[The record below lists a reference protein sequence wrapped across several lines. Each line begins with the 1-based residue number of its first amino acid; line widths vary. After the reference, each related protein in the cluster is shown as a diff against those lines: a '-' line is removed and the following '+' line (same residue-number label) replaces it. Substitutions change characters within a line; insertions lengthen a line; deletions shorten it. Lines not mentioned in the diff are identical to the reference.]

1 MTSLLQVQNLSKQ
14 YRTRHG
20 VINAVAD
27 VSFDVAAGETL
38 ALVGESGCGKSTV
51 ALTLLRLVTHDG
63 GRVLFEGNDLD
74 SLDSKAEQNMRR
86 NLSIVFQNPYSSLN
100 PRMRVRDI
108 VAEPVKTAFGLKG
121 LDLAERVKQHLG
133 DVGLGPEHLR
143 RFPHEFSGG
152 QRQRIAIARALAL
165 QPRLLVLD
173 EPTAALDVSVQAQVL
188 NLLRD
193 LQKRHN
199 LSYLLIS
206 HNLATVETIADRVL
220 VMYFGQIVESGS
232 VRDVFNAPKHP
243 YTRALLDSVPS
254 IDAKHRHR
262 LKPLQGDLPSPLN
275 PPPGCAFAPRCSRVM
290 DQCRQQAPLL
300 EGERSIRQTACF
312 NPLHALTAK
321 ESEIS

>member
-1 MTSLLQVQNLSKQ
+1 MAGLLEVQNLSKQ

-20 VINAVAD
+20 VIKAVTD
-27 VSFDVAAGETL
+27 VSFNVAAGETL

-74 SLDSKAEQNMRR
+74 SLDSKAVQDMRR

-108 VAEPVKTAFGLKG
+108 VAEPLKTAFGLKG
-121 LDLAERVKQHLG
+121 LALVERVKKHLG
-133 DVGLGPEHLR
+133 DVGLGEEHLQ

-165 QPRLLVLD
+165 QPKLLVLD

-193 LQKRHN
+193 LQKLHN

-206 HNLATVETIADRVL
+206 HNLATVESIADRVL

-232 VRDVFNAPKHP
+232 VQEVFKAPKHP

-254 IDAKHRHR
+254 IDSKHRHR
-262 LKPLQGDLPSPLN
+262 LKPLQGDMPSPLN
-275 PPPGCAFAPRCSRVM
+275 PPSGCAFAPR
-290 DQCRQQAPLL
+290 
-300 EGERSIRQTACF
+300 
-312 NPLHALTAK
+312 
-321 ESEIS
+321 

>member
-1 MTSLLQVQNLSKQ
+1 MTSLLEVQNLSKQ

-20 VINAVAD
+20 VINAVTD
-27 VSFDVAAGETL
+27 VSFDVAPAETL

-51 ALTLLRLVTHDG
+51 ALTLLRLITHDG

-74 SLDSKAEQNMRR
+74 SLDSKAKQELRR
-86 NLSIVFQNPYSSLN
+86 ALSIVFQNPYSSLN

-108 VAEPVKTAFGLKG
+108 VAEPIKTAFGIRG
-121 LDLAERVKQHLG
+121 RELAERVQQHLG

-143 RFPHEFSGG
+143 RYPHEFSGG

-193 LQKRHN
+193 LQQRRN

-232 VRDVFNAPKHP
+232 VREVFTSPQHP

-254 IDAKHRHR
+254 IDAKHRNR

-290 DQCRQQAPLL
+290 DQCRQQAPRL
-300 EGERSIRQTACF
+300 EGERGVHQTACF
-312 NPLHALTAK
+312 SPLPALTAK
-321 ESEIS
+321 DSENG

>member
-1 MTSLLQVQNLSKQ
+1 MTRLLEVQNLSKQ

-20 VINAVAD
+20 VIKAVTD
-27 VSFDVAAGETL
+27 VSFEVSAGETL

-51 ALTLLRLVTHDG
+51 ALTLLRLISHDG

-108 VAEPVKTAFGLKG
+108 VAEPLKTAFGLKG
-121 LDLAERVKQHLG
+121 LALAERVKQHLA

-188 NLLRD
+188 NLLRG

-206 HNLATVETIADRVL
+206 HNLATVESIADRVL

-232 VRDVFNAPKHP
+232 VHEVFNSPRHP

-275 PPPGCAFAPRCSRVM
+275 PPSGCAFAPRCSRAM
-290 DQCRQQAPLL
+290 DQCRQKAPPL
-300 EGERSIRQTACF
+300 EGEPNIYQTACY
-312 NPLHALTAK
+312 NPLPGLIGKAVE
-321 ESEIS
+321 ES